1 MEKKF
6 CCESMK
12 YHIEYKCD
20 IHENPF
26 DCPDK
31 IINYSTKQ
39 NNYGIII
46 HDGGSSYIEIEF
58 CPWCGKKLKNDNLT

>member
-1 MEKKF
+1 MKKEF

-12 YHIEYKCD
+12 YHVESKCD
-20 IHENPF
+20 IHKSPF

-39 NNYGIII
+39 NIYGIII
-46 HDGGSSYIEIEF
+46 HDGGSSFIEINF
-58 CPWCGKKLKNDNLT
+58 CPWCGKKINFEE

>member
-1 MEKKF
+1 MKKEF

-20 IHENPF
+20 VHKDPF

-31 IINYSTKQ
+31 IIYHSKKH
-39 NNYGIII
+39 NNFGIMI
-46 HDGGSSYIEIEF
+46 HDGGSSFIEIEF
-58 CPWCGKKLKNDNLT
+58 CPWCDKKFENK